1 MLCNFLAPQGGEHR
15 YNLFLAAHDA
25 GQEEHVV
32 LRFGGEGAA
41 DGIVAADVEKP
52 GALEKD
58 VGEHED
64 DDVVAVIGL
73 HAAHLTEEFLAALEH
88 FRRVK
93 SRDLTDAEY
102 LSGEVELLEVGADKL
117 GYGLCV
123 GRAGKQLLSQGLK

>member
-1 MLCNFLAPQGGEHR
+1 MPSR
-15 YNLFLAAHDA
+15 
-25 GQEEHVV
+25 
-32 LRFGGEGAA
+32 R
-41 DGIVAADVEKP
+41 
-52 GALEKD
+52 D

-64 DDVVAVIGL
+64 DDVVAVIVL

-117 GYGLCV
+117 GYGFV
-123 GRAGKQLLSQGLK
+123 SDEPENSSFPRVSSETFAMRAMRSASAYHASCRSGI